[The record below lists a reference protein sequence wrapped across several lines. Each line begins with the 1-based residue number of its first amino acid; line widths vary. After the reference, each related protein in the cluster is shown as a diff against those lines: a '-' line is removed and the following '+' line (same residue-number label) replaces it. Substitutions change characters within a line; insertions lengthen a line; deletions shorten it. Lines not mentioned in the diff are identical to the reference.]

1 MNVSLYNM
9 LLQLY
14 VQNKYKFSPLEILSD
29 MKKRSIEPNE
39 DTYKKILEYYCKNG
53 NMEDAI
59 TIFKYMKNE
68 NYPLDIDIF
77 NLIIMGYFEIG
88 ELSNAI
94 DVLTIMPK
102 INLIPSNE
110 TYTTLMCGFAKNND
124 IESIQELLFRC
135 QKKKVNFTNKNI
147 LDVIYAF
154 IVHKNVDYVDEML
167 DILKKPYEAEGIDF
181 FGKVIDI
188 KQEDIA
194 TKILFYMHPHIRN
207 DFFKNKYENFFINK
221 FIYSNVIPEKIIDM
235 CRHFYTKFNNTQTFT
250 EAIYISFK
258 HDNDLLTS
266 KLLKEWK
273 NNGHKLR
280 PHYFWPFLTKF
291 QNNHDIKGLL
301 DYVKDMITI
310 YDVIPCAHTI
320 ANFII
325 PNLLSNN
332 IISVFLLEELGIP
345 EEVARNAILYS
356 LLNKNKTKSAFMYV
370 LDYPICYRDFILGSS
385 LRQALF
391 NTYDIY
397 AYLEIARNLYTET
410 SSGKIQKVS
419 LTDKISDIM
428 DFLYENPTCISKI
441 MEYLL
446 KNKLQIS
453 NDICETL
460 FNYQNKDVLH
470 EEVEQSE
477 SIFKTLITTEMENEQ
492 TQTKD
497 LMSKQLHS
505 FTSRDPTIP
514 FKILLHSKGWSTAIT
529 RDMNI
534 FIADQLLKQYT
545 IEESKKILKKLI
557 NEYPTYA
564 SSQLSLTYAQN
575 LVSVG
580 NLDDAAEIIEYT
592 GKIIKCDGNILE
604 KYTKSL
610 LNETALTGNEEVVK
624 RFYDIFLN
632 INYMKSQ
639 NFLDPFI
646 IIHIEQGN
654 IIKAL
659 ETAIT
664 LGEKYKHIPA
674 LKELI
679 ESIVLTK
686 DVKLLQHFINVAT
699 KIYKEQYI
707 LIELILCFL
716 KNDFLEEA
724 KKVIKFFCTS
734 NYKFT
739 VIQDSLHNSFEKKYT
754 TILEKLLDFSVD
766 YPNAN
771 RSIIYECLIEIYVE
785 ERDYKNGLNLRRKMQ
800 KEKVS
805 PTEKFTTYFNKLST
819 NFPIHTNLRK
829 L

>member
-1 MNVSLYNM
+1 MALFLCSIRYFRCFRNVSKRIRINDSHKSCLCLAHDELALKERNLGNQYIKESDIDNILNKINNKFQYKGIIDKHLLEEIIYFIEIHGKLDSSQAFSTLHYCALLIQCTEEQRIKFINTFWKLCNIYNVPMNVSLYNM

-135 QKKKVNFTNKNI
+135 EKKKVNFTNKNI

-167 DILKKPYEAEGIDF
+167 DILRKPYEAEGIDF

-235 CRHFYTKFNNTQTFT
+235 CRHFYTKFNNIQTFT

-273 NNGHKLR
+273 NN
-280 PHYFWPFLTKF
+280 
-291 QNNHDIKGLL
+291 GLL

-477 SIFKTLITTEMENEQ
+477 SIFKTLV
-492 TQTKD
+492 
-497 LMSKQLHS
+497 
-505 FTSRDPTIP
+505 
-514 FKILLHSKGWSTAIT
+514 KI
-529 RDMNI
+529 
-534 FIADQLLKQYT
+534 
-545 IEESKKILKKLI
+545 
-557 NEYPTYA
+557 
-564 SSQLSLTYAQN
+564 
-575 LVSVG
+575 
-580 NLDDAAEIIEYT
+580 
-592 GKIIKCDGNILE
+592 
-604 KYTKSL
+604 
-610 LNETALTGNEEVVK
+610 
-624 RFYDIFLN
+624 
-632 INYMKSQ
+632 
-639 NFLDPFI
+639 
-646 IIHIEQGN
+646 
-654 IIKAL
+654 
-659 ETAIT
+659 
-664 LGEKYKHIPA
+664 
-674 LKELI
+674 
-679 ESIVLTK
+679 
-686 DVKLLQHFINVAT
+686 
-699 KIYKEQYI
+699 
-707 LIELILCFL
+707 
-716 KNDFLEEA
+716 
-724 KKVIKFFCTS
+724 
-734 NYKFT
+734 
-739 VIQDSLHNSFEKKYT
+739 
-754 TILEKLLDFSVD
+754 
-766 YPNAN
+766 
-771 RSIIYECLIEIYVE
+771 
-785 ERDYKNGLNLRRKMQ
+785 
-800 KEKVS
+800 
-805 PTEKFTTYFNKLST
+805 
-819 NFPIHTNLRK
+819 
-829 L
+829 